1 VDGNARRVL
10 SRLFAIDEPLD
21 RGQMQRYMW
30 ELAASLVPRDGAGLF
45 NQALMDLGADICTP
59 RRPTCMSCP
68 ISNLC
73 EANRRQLQ
81 DVLPV
86 TRKRGPLPHSHV
98 TAGVI
103 WNDCR
108 QVLIARRRNKGL
120 LGGLWKFPGG
130 VQHPEESLEGCLQR
144 KVREELGVRIR
155 VGKPIASIRHA
166 YTHKRIT
173 LHAFECAHLA
183 GEPEALRCADW
194 CWTTCDRL
202 KDFAFSR
209 VDRKI
214 VGAFTPEATQV
225 AA

>member
-1 VDGNARRVL
+1 
-10 SRLFAIDEPLD
+10 
-21 RGQMQRYMW
+21 
-30 ELAASLVPRDGAGLF
+30 
-45 NQALMDLGADICTP
+45 MDLGADICTP
-59 RRPTCMSCP
+59 RRPACMSCP
-68 ISNLC
+68 ISDWC
-73 EANRRQLQ
+73 KACQRQLQ

-86 TRKRGPLPHSHV
+86 RRKRGPLPHSHV

-103 WNDCR
+103 WNNCR
-108 QVLIARRRNKGL
+108 QVLIAQRRSKGL

-130 VQHPEESLEGCLQR
+130 AQHIEESLEGCLQR
-144 KVREELGVRIR
+144 EAREELGVRIR

-173 LHAFECAHLA
+173 LHAFECVHLG
-183 GEPEALRCADW
+183 GEPEALDCADW
-194 CWTTCDRL
+194 CWTTLDRL

-214 VGAFTPEATQV
+214 IEVLTPQTTQV